1 MLPTF
6 GRFVG
11 MPTMRAWPGERVVA
25 PATDR
30 LVEWLPKV
38 GRGSDRAAGRG

>member
-1 MLPTF
+1 VLPAF
-6 GRFVG
+6 VRFTG
-11 MPTMRAWPGERVVA
+11 MPTIRAWPGERVLA
-25 PATDR
+25 AATDR